1 MKKSIYLDSTIP
13 SYLFDERE
21 SLKTYIE
28 VTRKWWEE
36 ERDNFELWI
45 SEESIIELSKGDYPN
60 KQKLIDCVSEI
71 QVLLP
76 DAQVFEIAQV
86 YLDNYLMPR
95 SLTGD
100 AIHLA
105 YASYYKIDF
114 LLTWNCNHLANAN
127 KKQHIRIIN
136 IRMNLP
142 TPEIITP
149 LELFTETNDD
159 IDSRID

>member
-1 MKKSIYLDSTIP
+1 MKRTIYLDSTIP

-21 SLKTYIE
+21 SIKTYIE

-36 ERDNFELWI
+36 ERENFELWI
-45 SEESIIELSKGDYPN
+45 SEESIIELSGGEYPN
-60 KQKLIDCVSEI
+60 KDKLMACVAEI

-76 DAQVFEIAQV
+76 DERVFEIAQV
-86 YLDNYLMPR
+86 YLDNHLMPR

-105 YASYYKIDF
+105 YAAFYKMDF

-127 KKQHIRIIN
+127 KKQHILIIN
-136 IRMNLP
+136 ARMNLP

-149 LELFTETNDD
+149 LELFTETSHDD
-159 IDSRID
+159 

>member
-1 MKKSIYLDSTIP
+1 MSSSIYLDSTIP

-21 SLKTYIE
+21 SIKTYIE
-28 VTRKWWEE
+28 VTRKWWAE
-36 ERDNFELWI
+36 ERKHFELWI
-45 SEESIIELSKGDYPN
+45 SEESIIELSGGDYPN
-60 KQKLIDCVSEI
+60 KQKLIESISEI

-76 DAQVFEIAQV
+76 DTRVFEIAQV

-100 AIHLA
+100 AVHLA

-127 KKQHIRIIN
+127 KRQHIRIIN
-136 IRMNLP
+136 TRMNLP

-149 LELFTETNDD
+149 LELFTETSH
-159 IDSRID
+159 DS